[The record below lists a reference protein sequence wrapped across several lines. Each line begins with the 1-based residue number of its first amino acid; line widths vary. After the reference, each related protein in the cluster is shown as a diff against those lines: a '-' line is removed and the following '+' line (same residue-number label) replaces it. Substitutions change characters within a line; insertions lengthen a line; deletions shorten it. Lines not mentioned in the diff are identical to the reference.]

1 MDELEDDLQLTE
13 DAKLRLEVNLQAA
26 KSQYERDS
34 QAREEAAEEKRK
46 GLQRQLREMEQEL
59 DEGKILILKKQIK
72 SKYSLITWA
81 LKIFSERKARAAAL
95 ASKKKL
101 EIEVTD
107 LSSHSE
113 AAARQKDDLVRQ
125 LQRLQRMCKD
135 LRLENDEVKQEK
147 ENATAAQR

>member
-59 DEGKILILKKQIK
+59 DEGKIFILKKHIK
-72 SKYSLITWA
+72 SKYS
-81 LKIFSERKARAAAL
+81 K
-95 ASKKKL
+95 
-101 EIEVTD
+101 VT
-107 LSSHSE
+107 
-113 AAARQKDDLVRQ
+113 
-125 LQRLQRMCKD
+125 
-135 LRLENDEVKQEK
+135 
-147 ENATAAQR
+147 

>member
-59 DEGKILILKKQIK
+59 DEGKILRIHCQ
-72 SKYSLITWA
+72 SKVWPDLIFFESQRTFESSSRINLAPDRLSVIAHSNRLDEPTWRNTVFSL
-81 LKIFSERKARAAAL
+81 SR
-95 ASKKKL
+95 
-101 EIEVTD
+101 
-107 LSSHSE
+107 
-113 AAARQKDDLVRQ
+113 
-125 LQRLQRMCKD
+125 
-135 LRLENDEVKQEK
+135 
-147 ENATAAQR
+147 